1 MILAASDVMGLG
13 ILGVAFVWKLLGG
26 VLDSPRLLPPT
37 KSTIDGLEY
46 RVMPT
51 ANAVDAAN
59 QLSRVRQAV
68 DRVLAELKSIRSHPF
83 NVADGVRHLL
93 QKHPN
98 ASSVRLIELDPRDAE
113 QTIAYNEGKSTQIYL
128 CMRQNPPTDQLG
140 PDDVLLYIVLHELAH
155 SMIPGFAPMT
165 SDGHTVHD
173 QNFRDHN
180 EYLNFIASSLGL
192 IRPSN
197 VPGQPHCGVIM
208 PDPAESP

>member
-1 MILAASDVMGLG
+1 MDALGLG
-13 ILGVAFVWKLLGG
+13 ILGVAFVWKLFGSGSGSL
-26 VLDSPRLLPPT
+26 RLLPPT
-37 KSTIDGLEY
+37 KSTIDGMQY

-59 QLSRVRQAV
+59 QLSRVRSSV
-68 DRVLAELKSIRSHPF
+68 ERVLVELKNIRSHPF
-83 NVADGVRHLL
+83 NVADGVRRLL
-93 QKHPN
+93 KKHPN
-98 ASSVRLIELDPRDAE
+98 ASSVDVVELDPRDAK
-113 QTIAYNEGKSTQIYL
+113 QTIAFNEGKSTQIFL
-128 CMRQNPPTDQLG
+128 CMRQNPPSDMLG

-155 SMIPGFAPMT
+155 SMIEGFAPMT
-165 SDGHTVHD
+165 NDGQTIHD

-192 IRPSN
+192 MRPSN